1 MISIGIDSGS
11 ATTKAVLVNDHWIA
25 AHVILP
31 TAFDFLSAAEK
42 AYKNVLV
49 KTGVDEK
56 DIDGVYATGYGRNS
70 IKFANKA
77 ISEITAHAMGVYRFY
92 PDVNGI
98 IDIGGQDSKVISV
111 RAVR

>member
-42 AYKNVLV
+42 ATK
-49 KTGVDEK
+49 KC
-56 DIDGVYATGYGRNS
+56 S
-70 IKFANKA
+70 
-77 ISEITAHAMGVYRFY
+77 
-92 PDVNGI
+92 
-98 IDIGGQDSKVISV
+98 SKWESMKKI
-111 RAVR
+111 